1 MKCALIVMSKIPIGG
16 FTKTRLMG
24 KLSKEECAALH
35 SACLY
40 DICSLLSKMGWPA
53 YFSYTGVST
62 TGANVSKE
70 ILEQRC
76 NLPQGLLKPFIL
88 LEQQGNDLG
97 ERMLNS
103 LSQVLEQHPA
113 AIILGSDLPQLE
125 VKTLQE
131 AAKLLEENDIVL
143 GPCSDGGYYL
153 LGVHHPYPFIFNNML
168 WGSNQVLRITSKRVK
183 EHNLKLALLDRDRDL
198 DRWGDLLFFIEQGKV
213 KKRLLR
219 LHSYRYISNL
229 KVIKEAL
236 KRGNL
241 NENTDKANLQQS
253 SGWGSS

>member
-1 MKCALIVMSKIPIGG
+1 MKYALIVMSKIPIEG

-40 DICSLLSKMGWPA
+40 DICSLLTKIGWPT
-53 YFSYTGVST
+53 YFSYTGIST
-62 TGANVSKE
+62 TGENVSKE
-70 ILEQRC
+70 SLEKRC
-76 NLPQGLLKPFIL
+76 NLPHGMLNPFEL
-88 LEQQGNDLG
+88 LEQKGNDLG

-103 LSQVLEQHPA
+103 LYQVLEHYTG

-131 AAKLLEENDIVL
+131 AAQLLYVNDLVL
-143 GPCSDGGYYL
+143 GPCNDGGYYL
-153 LGVHHPYPFIFNNML
+153 LGLKHPYPVLFNDMP
-168 WGSNQVLRITSKRVK
+168 WGSNQVLRLTSERAK
-183 EHNLKLALLDRDRDL
+183 EHKLELALLDRNRDL
-198 DRWGDLLFFIEQGKV
+198 DRWEDLLFFIEQGAIE
-213 KKRLLR
+213 KRLNS

-241 NENTDKANLQQS
+241 NENTN
-253 SGWGSS
+253 